1 MSKLTIFILST
12 IISSFALADFEI
24 PNQFED
30 GQVTSA
36 SQMNENF
43 QALKSEIE
51 ALKSQLDA
59 STENNKVTFVG
70 ITEEKFDGAGGLL
83 AMGQAC
89 DAMVSG
95 SFMCGVNEY
104 KHSIKPSNL
113 LISSSAWINF
123 RDDYYILSSNCSG
136 FSDSSRYG
144 FFIDDNGNIVDPEA
158 NSSEVGPAVNCNI
171 QRGIACCK

>member
-1 MSKLTIFILST
+1 MNT

-51 ALKSQLDA
+51 ILKAQIDV
-59 STENNKVTFVG
+59 NNETKKITFVG

-113 LISSSAWINF
+113 SISSSAWINF
-123 RDDYYILSSNCSG
+123 RDEYYILSNNCRG
-136 FSDSSRYG
+136 FTDSSRNG
-144 FFIDDNGNIVDPEA
+144 FFIDDNGNIIDPDDTY
-158 NSSEVGPAVNCNI
+158 SEVDQQGNCNI
-171 QRGIACCK
+171 QRGVACCK